1 MATSSVSSSTNL
13 SSSLSSL
20 GVGSG
25 LDVNSIISKLMSIES
40 RPLNNLNTQKGQLN
54 TQLSAY
60 GQIKSDLDAF
70 KTAAG
75 AIKDSSSYDVFKTD
89 SSNSTAVT
97 SSADSTATAGA
108 HSVTITQLA
117 KSQIQVGTQSFSSTS
132 DSLSLSGSLQFT
144 QNDTTFSIDI
154 SADDSLQ
161 TIKDSINNASDNTGV
176 SASILNDGN
185 GNHLVLTAKNAGSA
199 NSITVAG
206 DNASTLGFNNSPRYD
221 ETGAEID
228 AGGSITQAAQ
238 DALLTVD
245 GVPMTKS
252 SNTVSDAITGVT
264 LQLKDLGSST
274 INTTRDTTTITKSI
288 SDFVAAYNKFYK
300 TANTLHQKGG
310 TLEADN
316 TAMSIVGRLQSEFN
330 TPANIAGASVSYLAQ
345 IGISFQK
352 DGTLAVDSATLTS
365 SLNTNFSQ
373 TVSLLTDS
381 NQGFANRLYDAS
393 NSLLSVG
400 GLIPSKQD
408 SINTQVR
415 SIDDQTARMQVML
428 DSKQKQLQT
437 QYTAL
442 DTLMSNMNSTSAFLT
457 KQLK

>member
-274 INTTRDTTTITKSI
+274 INTTRDTTAITKSI